1 MLGFCFPF
9 AGLKVSA
16 LISFFTSLWM
26 CLLKC
31 VTSLLLQQHSVCS
44 HGNHCD
50 VISKRISV
58 PRQQCKLRVT
68 GLRRGGDSE
77 TRLVWFTKSQQRIGK
92 QRSGF
97 LFWKTSDLF
106 YQCVIQCVTAV
117 ANHDHICSCSQSHS
131 DPNSSKPFLCQAFF
145 SYHRDNKML
154 NADLINQSK
163 LIQSRLAYSVYVA
176 MMGRIQ

>member
-1 MLGFCFPF
+1 MRQPPNSVFLFFSFFFFHGSVPMLGFCFPF

-26 CLLKC
+26 CLLEC

-77 TRLVWFTKSQQRIGK
+77 TRLV
-92 QRSGF
+92 
-97 LFWKTSDLF
+97 
-106 YQCVIQCVTAV
+106 
-117 ANHDHICSCSQSHS
+117 
-131 DPNSSKPFLCQAFF
+131 
-145 SYHRDNKML
+145 
-154 NADLINQSK
+154 
-163 LIQSRLAYSVYVA
+163 
-176 MMGRIQ
+176 